1 MQFSTDRSG
10 RLFTSMLGL
19 MTSLWLCG
27 AATTVMAA
35 EPDWPAGTYKYITI
49 DQDVREALE
58 EFGRN
63 VGLPVQVSDRVQ
75 GRLNHGMPVGT
86 AKEFLE
92 WICNRYG
99 LVWFYDGTVLHVAAE
114 GEVRTEMVKL
124 PAEDARVMRT
134 RLDRLQMSDP
144 RFPIRF
150 LEEENIMSVS
160 GPPAYVG
167 AVKNALGLMSGPA
180 TSHVARDG
188 ESMKR
193 SAAQV
198 RVFRGR
204 SAEAE
209 SVPVNSRQ

>member
-10 RLFTSMLGL
+10 RLFNRTLGL
-19 MTSLWLCG
+19 VASLWLCG
-27 AATTVMAA
+27 AATIGIAA

-49 DQDVREALE
+49 DQDVRDALK

-63 VGLPVQVSDRVQ
+63 IGLPVQVSDRVQ
-75 GRLNHGMPVGT
+75 GRLSHGMPVGT
-86 AKEFLE
+86 AREFLD
-92 WICNRYG
+92 WICDRYG
-99 LVWFYDGTVLHVAAE
+99 LVWFYDGTILHVATE

-124 PAEDARVMRT
+124 ADEDARLVRA
-134 RLDRLQMSDP
+134 RLDRLGISDP

-150 LEEENIMSVS
+150 LEEENIMTVS

-167 AVKNALGLMSGPA
+167 AVRKALGLMSGPA
-180 TSHVARDG
+180 TSHAARES
-188 ESMKR
+188 ESMKH
-193 SAAQV
+193 SAARV